1 MVFEKVKAIIAQE
14 LNVDA
19 DKITLD
25 THLVHDLGA
34 DSLDAVSLIMALE
47 DEYGVEFTED
57 AAQEI
62 KCVKDIVN
70 YIENNK

>member
-19 DKITLD
+19 EKITME

-47 DEYGVEFTED
+47 DEFGMEFSEE

-62 KCVKDIVN
+62 KCVKDIVSV
-70 YIENNK
+70 IENNK

>member
-70 YIENNK
+70 YIENYK

>member
-19 DKITLD
+19 EKITMD

-47 DEYGVEFTED
+47 DEFGMEFSEE

-70 YIENNK
+70 AIENNK